1 MKMDKQNNDG
11 YSVLM
16 SVYDKEKPEYLRASL
31 NSIIGQSLPPD
42 EIVLVCDGP
51 LRPQLETVI
60 HEFGDALKLLRLP
73 ENAGLGNA
81 LSKGMAL
88 CRIESIARMASD
100 DIAARHRCRLQM
112 EFLRHHPEVDV
123 LSGCVA
129 EFQGDCVTEKEAAGQ
144 VLSYK
149 TLPQTHEELRTYLID
164 RNPMNHPCVMFRK
177 SKVLA
182 AGGYQPCSLFEDY
195 DLWIRMY
202 QKGSIFANLPEVL
215 LYMRVND
222 LHRRRGGVRYAGTII
237 RFRTKMLRK
246 GLISPARYLYT
257 TAARVAV
264 SLMPDGMRKRIYD
277 IKLREH

>member
-1 MKMDKQNNDG
+1 MEMDKRKEDG

-42 EIVLVCDGP
+42 EIILVCDGP

-60 HEFGDALKLLRLP
+60 REFSSSLKLLRLP

-88 CRIESIARMASD
+88 CKNEWIARMDSD
-100 DIAARHRCRLQM
+100 DIAAKDRCLLQL
-112 EFLRHHPEVDV
+112 EFLRQHPEVDV

-129 EFQGDCVTEKEAAGQ
+129 EFQGNSVTEQEAVSQ
-144 VLSYK
+144 IVSYK

-182 AGGYQPCSLFEDY
+182 AGGYQPCPLFEDY
-195 DLWIRMY
+195 DLWLRMY
-202 QKGSIFANLPEVL
+202 QDGSVFANLPEVL

-222 LHRRRGGVRYAGTII
+222 LYMRRGGMRYAGTII
-237 RFRTKMLRK
+237 RFRTKMLQA
-246 GLISPARYLYT
+246 GLISPVRYFYT

-264 SLMPDGMRKRIYD
+264 SLLPGGIRKRIYD